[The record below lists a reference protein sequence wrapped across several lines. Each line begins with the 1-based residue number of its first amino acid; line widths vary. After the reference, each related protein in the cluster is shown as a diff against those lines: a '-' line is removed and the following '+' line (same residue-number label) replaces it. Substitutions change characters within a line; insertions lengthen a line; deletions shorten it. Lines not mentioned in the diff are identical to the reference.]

1 MASGIV
7 DAVEKTVRKLI
18 PTRRSRV
25 RAVLIAI
32 AVSVGSLTPAAVLA
46 QQGGACRPM
55 GPLVEVPGL
64 TEASGLAASRRVQ
77 GRLWAHNDS
86 GNPVLYA
93 LDTRGA
99 VTGRVRLTGAT
110 VEDWEAIAAG
120 PCGSDSCLYVG
131 DIGDNQARRKRI
143 TVYRVPEPE
152 HAGGT
157 VAVSGVFHATYPDG
171 AHDAEAL
178 LVAGDGRLH
187 IVTKGETGPVA
198 IYRFPAR
205 LQPGA
210 TVKLERVGEATAKR
224 DDASRITDGSVSP
237 DGQWAVLRTP
247 SELTFHAAA
256 DLLAG
261 RWKAA
266 SKVDVTSLKEPQGE
280 GVALGA
286 GNVIFLVGEGGGRKR
301 GGTFARF
308 PCAPGT

>member
-7 DAVEKTVRKLI
+7 DAVEETVRQPAPARPLRI
-18 PTRRSRV
+18 
-25 RAVLIAI
+25 RALLGAI
-32 AVSVGSLTPAAVLA
+32 ATSLGLFTPAAVPA
-46 QQGGACRPM
+46 KQGGTCRPA
-55 GPLVEVPGL
+55 GPLVELPGL

-77 GRLWAHNDS
+77 GRLWVHNDS
-86 GNPVLYA
+86 GNPVLHA

-99 VTGRVRLTGAT
+99 VTGRVRLRGAA
-110 VEDWEAIAAG
+110 VDDWEAIAAG
-120 PCGSDSCLYVG
+120 PCDGGSCLYVG

-152 HAGGT
+152 QASGT
-157 VAVSGVFHATYPDG
+157 AAVSGVFHATYPDG
-171 AHDAEAL
+171 PHDAETL

-187 IVTKGETGPVA
+187 VVTKGETGPVA
-198 IYRFPAR
+198 IYRFPPR

-224 DDASRITDGSVSP
+224 DEASRITDGSVSP

-247 SELTFHAAA
+247 SALTFYAAA

-261 RWKAA
+261 RWKAV

-280 GVALGA
+280 GVAFGA
-286 GNVIFLVGEGGGRKR
+286 GNVIFLAGEGGGKMR

-308 PCAPGT
+308 LCVPGT